1 MNTFVKLVHN
11 CLVEKG
17 HKITEQQTMALV
29 ADKYRRDIA
38 EFIASGENMEN
49 LYSYVYEILVDDMLI
64 LNVTEDLLN
73 SGDLSKTR
81 TIEECNIEF
90 DVDTTKLNNYGVA
103 VLFTQSISRRFQDSG
118 NPVNALLFPVLVQEM
133 MMRALKEISDKKLM
147 KKWVPFY
154 RIDADLETKEE
165 KKERHEKEKRKR
177 EKKRITKEQE
187 ELQRKKKKEQKEAR
201 RKQAKVLVE
210 NIKALLRVMSK
221 EGLREL
227 SKRVTFDDDLREAI
241 FEASKGANLART
253 VFSEIQFMQPEWL
266 TLLYNAARD
275 LN

>member
-177 EKKRITKEQE
+177 EKKRITKEAE
-187 ELQRKKKKEQKEAR
+187 AIQRKKMKEQKEAR

-210 NIKALLRVMSK
+210 DIKALLRVMSK

-241 FEASKGANLART
+241 FEASKGAKLAST